1 MGQIKA
7 FTNVRAIDSMC
18 LKPGAKFKL
27 HLISDVSK
35 AFSHNP
41 PNGLI
46 LVCVVAAES
55 WATARI

>member
-1 MGQIKA
+1 MGHVEA
-7 FTNVRAIDSMC
+7 FTDVRVIDSMC

-27 HLISDVSK
+27 RLISGVSK

-46 LVCVVAAES
+46 LVCVAAES
-55 WATARI
+55 WVRAWI

>member
-1 MGQIKA
+1 MGQVKA
-7 FTNVRAIDSMC
+7 FTDIRAVDSMC

-46 LVCVVAAES
+46 LVCVLQAES
-55 WATARI
+55 WVRAWI